1 MYCISCGFNLKGNE
15 NFCPSCG
22 VKINESDDT
31 AEIEVETFEFSSNIL
46 LGGSILTPDRI
57 VITKTEVIY
66 KKRNK
71 YLIGVDESSI
81 PFSRISSVEIDR
93 KLIDSDIVIY
103 STGNQMIKAKDF
115 SVRDAKQIKKI
126 IEQRI

>member
-22 VKINESDDT
+22 VKINESHDR
-31 AEIEVETFEFSSNIL
+31 AEIGIETFEFSSNIL

-115 SVRDAKQIKKI
+115 SVRDAKKIKKI